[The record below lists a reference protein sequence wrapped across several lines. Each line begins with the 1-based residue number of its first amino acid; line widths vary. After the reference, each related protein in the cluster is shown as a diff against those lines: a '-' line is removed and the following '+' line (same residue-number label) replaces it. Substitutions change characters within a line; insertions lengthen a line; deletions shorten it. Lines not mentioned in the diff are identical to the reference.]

1 MPDQVIQ
8 NQVGFAPEIAPFA
21 QNLLGMAQGTAFTY
35 QRNPDGTLK
44 LDPKGLPIVSGFQ
57 QQPT

>member
-1 MPDQVIQ
+1 MAEQIVR

-35 QRNPDGTLK
+35 KKDANGQVM
-44 LDPKGLPIVSGFQ
+44 LDP
-57 QQPT
+57 